1 MTQKGCLFCR
11 IVEEKKV
18 PFVYEQ
24 DLFIVIKDIAPKA
37 PVHLLIIP
45 KIHIENLVNI
55 SDNDWKLVF
64 DCVRA
69 SNILSKKLKV
79 DSFNLI
85 ANNGIK
91 AGQSVF
97 HLHWHFLSGI
107 NIYEN
112 GLTL

>member
-1 MTQKGCLFCR
+1 MTQKDCIFCQ
-11 IVEEKKV
+11 IVKEKKV
-18 PFVYEQ
+18 PLVHEEDSFVVIE
-24 DLFIVIKDIAPKA
+24 DIVPKA

-45 KIHIENLVNI
+45 RIHIENLVSI
-55 SDNDWKLVF
+55 SEDDWYIVF

-91 AGQSVF
+91 AGQSVHHF
-97 HLHWHFLSGI
+97 HWHFLSGI